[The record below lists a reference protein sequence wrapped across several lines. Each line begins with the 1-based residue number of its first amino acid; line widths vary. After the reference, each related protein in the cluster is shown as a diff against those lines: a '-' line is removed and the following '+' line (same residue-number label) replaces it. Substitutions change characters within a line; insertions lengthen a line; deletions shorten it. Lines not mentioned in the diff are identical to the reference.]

1 MARFKIENR
10 LFNTVNTVICET
22 EEDVR
27 DYIENDFGLWDAYD
41 DSLNEMGDI
50 EIGCLS
56 YSPSEVL
63 KRVDP
68 IAYNCGYD
76 DWLDGIMSDL
86 VYDLERMDVGDEM
99 DVWQVNAGM
108 VIFCI
113 EDEDEEDD
121 EDEDEEV

>member
-1 MARFKIENR
+1 MRKFRIENR
-10 LFNTVNTVICET
+10 LFNTVNVVICDT
-22 EEDVR
+22 EDDVR
-27 DYIENDFGLWDAYD
+27 DYIENDFGMWDAYD

-63 KRVDP
+63 KAVDP

-76 DWLDGIMSDL
+76 DYTDSMMSDF

-99 DVWQVNAGM
+99 DVWWVNAGM
-108 VIFCI
+108 VIYCI
-113 EDEDEEDD
+113 EDEDE
-121 EDEDEEV
+121 DEE